1 MASHSFPSHYLYLSV
16 VGCPQQC
23 LIPHPPQPHPR
34 KCLPPVTNES
44 LNMASQPRQTWTN
57 NVDLMVPSFIHLL
70 MPPRP
75 PIPKQ
80 LLDLPP
86 SAGPPW
92 SAEVVQA
99 HHGLYARFRASC
111 ATLNL
116 DESDAI
122 CLGHHLHQA
131 KTIMVPI
138 VEALQCQHSNPL
150 PSA

>member
-1 MASHSFPSHYLYLSV
+1 
-16 VGCPQQC
+16 
-23 LIPHPPQPHPR
+23 
-34 KCLPPVTNES
+34 
-44 LNMASQPRQTWTN
+44 MASQPRQTWAN

-99 HHGLYARFRASC
+99 HRGLYARFRASR
-111 ATLNL
+111 AALNL
-116 DESDAI
+116 DESDTI
-122 CLGHHLHQA
+122 RLGHHLHQA
-131 KTIMVPI
+131 KTVMVPI
-138 VEALQCQHSNPL
+138 VEALQRQHSNPL
-150 PSA
+150 PSAYIKEISDAILALVDGLQSALAESTAMYVILIPVSSPHLIIIQ

>member
-1 MASHSFPSHYLYLSV
+1 
-16 VGCPQQC
+16 
-23 LIPHPPQPHPR
+23 
-34 KCLPPVTNES
+34 
-44 LNMASQPRQTWTN
+44 
-57 NVDLMVPSFIHLL
+57 

-80 LLDLPP
+80 LPDLPP

-99 HHGLYARFRASC
+99 HRGLYAGFRASR
-111 ATLNL
+111 AALNL

-122 CLGHHLHQA
+122 RLGHHLHQA
-131 KTIMVPI
+131 KTVMVPI